1 MISNSKVVAFA
12 ATKNSVNSRNFYENV
27 LGLKILSD
35 DMFAIVFDANGTML
49 RIQKVQE
56 HNPPQFTSLGWEVAD
71 INVEIDEL
79 MKNGVIFNKYQ
90 GLDQDKRNIWTAP
103 GGAKI
108 AWFSDP
114 DGNTLS
120 LTQFH

>member
-56 HNPPQFTSLGWEVAD
+56 HNPPPFTALGWEVAD

-79 MKNGVIFNKYQ
+79 VKKGVIFNKYE
-90 GLDQDKRNIWTAP
+90 GLDQDKRNIWTVP
-103 GGAKI
+103 GGAKV

-120 LTQFH
+120 LTQFR

>member
-1 MISNSKVVAFA
+1 MISTSKIVAFA

-49 RIQKVQE
+49 RIQKVHE
-56 HNPPQFTSLGWEVAD
+56 HNPQQFTALGWDVED

-79 MKNGVIFNKYQ
+79 TKKGVSFNRYE

>member
-1 MISNSKVVAFA
+1 MISNSKIISFT
-12 ATKNSVNSRNFYENV
+12 ATKNPAGAKNFYEKV
-27 LGLKILSD
+27 LGLKLLYE

-56 HNPPQFTSLGWEVAD
+56 HNPAQFTTLGWDVKD
-71 INVEIDEL
+71 INSEIDEL
-79 MKNGVIFNKYQ
+79 AGRGVIFNKYEGMQ
-90 GLDQDKRNIWTAP
+90 QDERNIWSAP

-108 AWFSDP
+108 AWFNDP

-120 LTQFH
+120 LTQF